1 MFVLHENARP
11 KKRPRDCLETTTGD
25 LAEQTEQGRKRK
37 RTARGDS
44 HTGHWPAGFWNRLS
58 KVHLTRGALREFER
72 RTAQDGSG
80 EPQRPPVT
88 NTFLVTSTESG
99 PRRLQRFSRHG
110 GPDLTH
116 IRGVST
122 PTSMTLLLRSGPANI
137 IAVCSLPRSKE
148 QHEPV
153 EFQPEALVRIR
164 SVRIGANQLD
174 RHEQRV
180 I

>member
-11 KKRPRDCLETTTGD
+11 KKRPRDCLETISAD
-25 LAEQTEQGRKRK
+25 SCEQTERGRKRK
-37 RTARGDS
+37 RTARRDR
-44 HTGHWPAGFWNRLS
+44 HAGHWPPGFWDRLS

-80 EPQRPPVT
+80 APQRPPVP
-88 NTFLVTSTESG
+88 NTFLVTSTDSG
-99 PRRLQRFSRHG
+99 PRQLQRFSRHG

-122 PTSMTLLLRSGPANI
+122 PTSMKLFLRGGPANI
-137 IAVCSLPRSKE
+137 IAVCSHSRSKR

-153 EFQPEALVRIR
+153 EFQPKAVVRIR
-164 SVRIGANQLD
+164 SVRLGAKQFD
-174 RHEQRV
+174 THEQRV
-180 I
+180 V

>member
-1 MFVLHENARP
+1 MFVLYENARP
-11 KKRPRDCLETTTGD
+11 KKRPRDCLETISGD
-25 LAEQTEQGRKRK
+25 SCEQTERGRKRK
-37 RTARGDS
+37 RSALGDS
-44 HTGHWPAGFWNRLS
+44 HTGHWPPGFWNRLS

-80 EPQRPPVT
+80 APQSPPVPIS
-88 NTFLVTSTESG
+88 FLVTSSESG

-122 PTSMTLLLRSGPANI
+122 PEFMTLLLQSGSANI
-137 IAVCSLPRSKE
+137 IAVCSHPRSRG

-153 EFQPEALVRIR
+153 ELQPEAVVRIR
-164 SVRIGANQLD
+164 SVRIGAKQLD
-174 RHEQRV
+174 THEQRV